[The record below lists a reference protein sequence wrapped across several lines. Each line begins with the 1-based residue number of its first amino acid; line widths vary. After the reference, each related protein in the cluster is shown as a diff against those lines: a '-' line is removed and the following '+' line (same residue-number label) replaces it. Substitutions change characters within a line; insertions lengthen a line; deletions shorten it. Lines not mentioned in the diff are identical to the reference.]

1 MKIVDDPAE
10 VRNAVQQARVAGH
23 SIGFVPT
30 MGALHEGHATLLRHA
45 MATNGFVV
53 ASIFVN
59 PLQFNDPRD
68 LANYPTTAPQDEALC
83 NDLGVDLIYRPT
95 VDHVYPPGFDTRVEP
110 GVLAEVLEG
119 LHRPGHFSGM
129 ATIVLKLFNIVD
141 PDDTYFG
148 KKDYQQLA
156 IVRRMVTDFNL
167 KVRVHGIET
176 VREPDGLA
184 MSSRNTKLSAEARSS
199 ATALN
204 AALIAVRDRLSR
216 GADLQEAVASQRS
229 ELLGNPQI
237 DLEYFE
243 AVDSATLCP
252 PTPNAKDLVVVVA
265 AKVGGVRLI
274 DNVEISLGNN

>member
-1 MKIVDDPAE
+1 
-10 VRNAVQQARVAGH
+10 
-23 SIGFVPT
+23 
-30 MGALHEGHATLLRHA
+30 

>member
-10 VRNAVQQARVAGH
+10 VCSAVEQARVEGH

-141 PDDTYFG
+141 PDDSYFG

>member
-30 MGALHEGHATLLRHA
+30 MGALHEGHATLLKKA
-45 MATNGFVV
+45 KATNGFVV

>member
-10 VRNAVQQARVAGH
+10 VRSAVEQARAEGH
-23 SIGFVPT
+23 SVGFVPT

-45 MATNGFVV
+45 KSVNGFVV

-83 NDLGVDLIYRPT
+83 NDLGIDLIYRPT
-95 VDHVYPPGFDTRVEP
+95 VDDVYPHGFDTKVEP

-148 KKDYQQLA
+148 KKDFQQLA

-184 MSSRNTKLSAEARSS
+184 MSSRNSKLSAEARSS

-204 AALIAVRDRLSR
+204 AALLEVHDRLSR
-216 GADLQEAVASQRS
+216 GADLQEAVSSQRNVLS
-229 ELLGNPQI
+229 GNPQI

-243 AVDSATLCP
+243 AVDSATLRP
-252 PTPNAKDLVVVVA
+252 PTSDAKDLVVLVA

-274 DNVEISLGNN
+274 DNVEITLGNN